1 MQQYLYNG
9 SESRQDK
16 KKEKTSKN
24 KVLNVLNEVQVHK
37 TLTQFLLVLKM
48 SSQKLVLFCS
58 YIKCGYYGTLF
69 WHLPKL
75 LFRLKIVQQANL
87 KLERWKAPTD
97 APTLD
102 SVEFLNPVNGKLIW
116 GVHYTSQWV

>member
-16 KKEKTSKN
+16 KKEKKHQRTKSWLCWMK
-24 KVLNVLNEVQVHK
+24 
-37 TLTQFLLVLKM
+37 F
-48 SSQKLVLFCS
+48 
-58 YIKCGYYGTLF
+58 KCI
-69 WHLPKL
+69 KL
-75 LFRLKIVQQANL
+75 LLSNWFSKWAVKNSFYSIPISNVVTMVPYSDISQNYCVQQANL
-87 KLERWKAPTD
+87 KLERWKAQTD

-116 GVHYTSQWV
+116 GVHNTSQWV